1 MLKLVSHNKMMNSEQ
16 YVAKQKIKYNQMK
29 LFKALMLLLV
39 FTTTSLWSQVNI
51 KTSTLELQ
59 ISEVG
64 VIEKL
69 VDLKSAAN
77 YAAQET
83 AYLIN
88 LKVKGEVI
96 HPIKMKSKK
105 DELTF
110 SFDGGFEVKVK
121 ATNKMDYVCFE
132 VVSVNKESAVQA
144 LLWGPYKT
152 TISGIIGD
160 FVGVVRNDDYAI
172 GFQSLNIKTTGGEL
186 VNDEGAVMGRGT
198 AAVPQD
204 YGSSIQAF
212 CINRTKPQEI
222 TAWNKINRT
231 QVVAHPD
238 FNLEGSAIALFG
250 APEKE
255 ALSIIEKI
263 ELGEGLP
270 HMMIDGEWM
279 KTSSKAGRP
288 YIISNF
294 GEETVD
300 QMLDFTESVGFYSLY
315 QSHPFKTW
323 GSFDLIPS
331 LFPNGRA
338 GMKASVDKAKA
349 RDIKMGVHTLTNF
362 ITTNDPF
369 VTPIPNKG
377 LAVFAQTTITSD
389 IDENSD
395 EIFIENPADY
405 ESKNTLQ
412 TVRIGDELIRFSKV
426 STEAPYKLEDCKRGA
441 FGTTVSLHK
450 KGATI
455 ARLIDYP
462 YKTFFPDMNLQNEM
476 IDNLV
481 DFFNETGVNHLDFD
495 GHEGTYATGFGDSAK
510 DYFALRFMEGV
521 KHPVINGTSR
531 SGHFYWHIN
540 TYLNWGEPWYGG
552 MKESQNNVRFNN
564 QAVLERNYQPNM
576 LGWFWYRSTS
586 SIADMEWMLA
596 RAAGW
601 NAGYALVVHPKDI
614 DKNPL
619 SDQVIQLIKVWEEA
633 KNRKIFSDAQK
644 KLLKAGENDFS
655 LAKVNNDEFHLQY
668 YKKKE
673 FVHENIMLQPGQPN
687 FTEWEFTNKFES
699 QELYFQLGAEGE
711 EGEIENI
718 KIDIDGHQTIELP
731 VTMKAGYSSI
741 YNGSDTFLVYD
752 EKGRLKAQEKI
763 DFAHLKL
770 DKGMHTFRVS
780 CDYSEEDG
788 IELKGVIRLKDKVDV
803 IKL

>member
-1 MLKLVSHNKMMNSEQ
+1 M
-16 YVAKQKIKYNQMK
+16 KQ
-29 LFKALMLLLV
+29 FKVFMLLLV
-39 FTTTSLWSQVNI
+39 FTSTAMWSQINF
-51 KTSTLELQ
+51 KTNALEIQ
-59 ISEVG
+59 ISESG
-64 VIEKL
+64 TIEKL
-69 VDLKSAAN
+69 VDLKSSTN

-83 AYLIN
+83 AYLVS
-88 LKVKGEVI
+88 LKVNDDVI

-105 DELTF
+105 EELIF
-110 SFDGGFEVKVK
+110 SFDDGFEVKVK
-121 ATNKMDYVCFE
+121 AMNKMDYVRFE

-144 LLWGPYKT
+144 ILWGPYKT
-152 TISGIIGD
+152 TISGVIGD

-212 CINRTKPQEI
+212 CVNRTKPQEI

-231 QVVAHPD
+231 QVVANAD
-238 FNLEGSAIALFG
+238 FNLVGSAIALFG
-250 APEKE
+250 APEMD
-255 ALSIIEKI
+255 ALGIIEKI

-270 HMMIDGEWM
+270 HMTIDGEWM
-279 KTSSKAGRP
+279 KSSPKAGRP

-294 GEETVD
+294 GEDTVD
-300 QMLDFTESVGFYSLY
+300 KMLDFTESVGFYSLY

-323 GSFDLIPS
+323 GHFDLIPE
-331 LFPNGRA
+331 LFPNGRV

-349 RDIKMGVHTLTNF
+349 RNIKMGVHTLTNF

-369 VTPIPNKG
+369 VTPVPNKG
-377 LAVFAQTTITSD
+377 LAVFAQTSITAD
-389 IDENSD
+389 IDENT
-395 EIFIENPADY
+395 EAIFIENPVDY
-405 ESKNTLQ
+405 DSKNSLQ

-426 STEAPYKLEDCKRGA
+426 SKEFPYKLEDCKRGA
-441 FGTTVSLHK
+441 FGTTVSSHK

-462 YKTFFPDMNLQNEM
+462 YKTFFPNMTLQNEM

-510 DYFALRFMEGV
+510 DYFALRFIEGV

-586 SIADMEWMLA
+586 TIADMEWMLA

-601 NAGYALVVHPKDI
+601 NAGYALVVHPEDI
-614 DKNPL
+614 DKNPN
-619 SDQVIQLIKVWEEA
+619 SAEVIKLIQVWEEA
-633 KNRKIFSDAQK
+633 KNRKIFNDAQK
-644 KLLKAGENDFS
+644 KLLKEGENDFS
-655 LAKVNNDEFHLQY
+655 LTKVNEQEFHLHY
-668 YKKKE
+668 YKKE
-673 FVHENIMLQPGQPN
+673 QFVHENITLQPGQPN
-687 FTEWEFTNKFES
+687 YTEWEFKNIQGDQS
-699 QELYFQLGAEGE
+699 LYLQLGAEGE
-711 EGEIENI
+711 GGEISNI
-718 KIDIDGHQTIELP
+718 QIDIDGHQTIILP
-731 VTMKAGYSSI
+731 ITLKAGYSCI
-741 YNGSDTFLVYD
+741 YNGGEVVLIYD
-752 EKGRLKAQEKI
+752 EKGRMKGAKKVAFSTI
-763 DFAHLKL
+763 NL
-770 DKGMHTFRVS
+770 DKGAHNFRVS
-780 CDYSEEDG
+780 CEYSEDN
-788 IELKGVIRLKDKVDV
+788 IELKGVVRLKNKMDI
-803 IKL
+803 IKLK

>member
-1 MLKLVSHNKMMNSEQ
+1 MIR
-16 YVAKQKIKYNQMK
+16 AKI
-29 LFKALMLLLV
+29 LLLILV
-39 FTTTSLWSQVNI
+39 LTSTSMWSQLNL
-51 KTSTLELQ
+51 KTNSLKLQ
-59 ISEVG
+59 ISETGIV
-64 VIEKL
+64 EKL
-69 VDLKSAAN
+69 VDLKNSKN
-77 YAAQET
+77 YVAQEI
-83 AYLIN
+83 AYLISI
-88 LKVKGEVI
+88 KVKGDVI
-96 HPIKMKSKK
+96 HPTKMKSKK

-110 SFDGGFEVKVK
+110 SFDGGFEVKVNV
-121 ATNKMDYVCFE
+121 TNKKDYLRFE
-132 VVSVNKESAVQA
+132 AVSVAKESEVQA

-152 TISGIIGD
+152 TISGVIGD
-160 FVGVVRNDDYAI
+160 FVGVVRNNDYAI
-172 GFQSLNIKTTGGEL
+172 GFQTLNIKTTGGEL
-186 VNDEGAVMGRGT
+186 VNDEGVVMGRGT

-212 CINRTKPQEI
+212 CINRSNPQEI
-222 TAWNKINRT
+222 TVWNKINRT
-231 QVVAHPD
+231 QVVGNPA
-238 FNLEGSAIALFG
+238 FNIVGSAIALFG

-270 HMMIDGEWM
+270 HMTIDGEWM
-279 KTSSKAGRP
+279 KSSPKAGRP

-300 QMLDFTESVGFYSLY
+300 KMLDFTERVGFYSLY

-338 GMKASVDKAKA
+338 GMKASVEKAKA
-349 RDIKMGVHTLTNF
+349 RNIKMGVHTLTNF

-377 LAVFAQTTITSD
+377 LAVFAQTTITDD
-389 IDENSD
+389 INESSE
-395 EIFIENPADY
+395 EIFIENPEDY
-405 ESKNTLQ
+405 DSKNTLQ

-426 STEAPYKLEDCKRGA
+426 SKESPYKLEDCKRGA
-441 FGTTVSLHK
+441 FGTAVSTHK

-476 IDNLV
+476 IDNLI

-510 DYFALRFMEGV
+510 DYFALRFIEGV
-521 KHPVINGTSR
+521 KHSVINGTSR

-619 SDQVIQLIKVWEEA
+619 TDQVIELIKVWEEA
-633 KNRKIFSDAQK
+633 KNRKIFSDTQK
-644 KLLKAGENDFS
+644 KLLKVGENDFS
-655 LAKVNNDEFHLQY
+655 LTKVSDKEFHLQY
-668 YKKKE
+668 YRKE
-673 FVHENIMLQPGQPN
+673 KFVHENITLQPGQPN
-687 FTEWEFTNKFES
+687 YTEWEFSNKFEN
-699 QELYFQLGAEGE
+699 QDLYFQLGADGE
-711 EGEIENI
+711 EGQIKNI
-718 KIDIDGHQTIELP
+718 QIDIDGHQTIELP
-731 VTMKAGYSSI
+731 VTLKAGYSCI

-752 EKGRLKAQEKI
+752 DKGRMKAQEKI

-770 DKGMHTFRVS
+770 DKGSHTFRVS
-780 CDYSEEDG
+780 CDYSKKKG
-788 IELKGVIRLKDKVDV
+788 IELKGAIRLKDKVDV